1 MGPSPMPQHQPAGP
15 NGSPSAWLSP
25 TGSAQSQ
32 GFMRGMPQLPSRG
45 PSQPQN
51 IQSGPQ
57 ALQPSPMQQNN
68 MGPQRPGSTTR
79 QLPPGQLPT
88 QISPSLSNQFASNQI
103 SSLQMQNGQSLAQFP
118 LPPPLEKAKFE
129 ESYPAFC
136 NSRGIVL
143 DDRLTSV
150 DNRPVD
156 LHALHYNVLSE
167 GGSVKASL
175 SHDILC

>member
-68 MGPQRPGSTTR
+68 MGPQRPGPTTR
-79 QLPPGQLPT
+79 QFPPGQLPT
-88 QISPSLSNQFASNQI
+88 QI
-103 SSLQMQNGQSLAQFP
+103 SSLQMQNGQRLARFP
-118 LPPPLEKAKFE
+118 LPPLLKKAKFE
-129 ESYPAFC
+129 ESFHAFC
-136 NSRGIVL
+136 NSGGIVL
-143 DDRLTSV
+143 DDRLMSV
-150 DNRPVD
+150 DGRPVD
-156 LHALHYNVLSE
+156 MHALHCNVLSE
-167 GGSVKASL
+167 GGSVNASF
-175 SHDILC
+175 SRDILC